1 VNLRALSGGPRG
13 PARGAPNFP
22 SFRSPGHG
30 AVLTEAQEEQ
40 AEACGR
46 HQDGTTLLAF
56 SRWRQS
62 TKTDGELFPGLA
74 MEKKDRKT

>member
-1 VNLRALSGGPRG
+1 MNLRALTEL
-13 PARGAPNFP
+13 P

-46 HQDGTTLLAF
+46 HQDGTTLLA
-56 SRWRQS
+56 
-62 TKTDGELFPGLA
+62 L
-74 MEKKDRKT
+74 EKLETNHENRGVNPWLSHGKQNKQR